1 MQRNLSGLL
10 FLTVFALSQAVRDTF
25 FANTF
30 QSVSFLFVAAL
41 AFGMSTLLFGGWA
54 VLRAPQEIRFLSGR
68 PARFAVLN
76 LTTAL
81 AWLAYFFALKHLE
94 PAIVSMIYV
103 GVGPLVILFWSG
115 GERPGHMRFAECA
128 AYTGIAAALAGIAY
142 VVLFGHSGL
151 QSDDA
156 TLRTGALIA
165 VVIGGVSITV
175 SHVIARQFNDD
186 GASSN
191 LVFASRFLIVVA
203 TAAAAEAIFGSP
215 ALRPEG
221 SQLGWIALCAFAL
234 IVIPSFSLQ
243 LGIARSSP
251 LSVNVIRAMGPVFVF
266 AAQQLDDRLS
276 FSSATLLCI
285 LLFSISASAASG
297 LRAHA
302 ELRQTRD

>member
-1 MQRNLSGLL
+1 
-10 FLTVFALSQAVRDTF
+10 
-25 FANTF
+25 
-30 QSVSFLFVAAL
+30 
-41 AFGMSTLLFGGWA
+41 
-54 VLRAPQEIRFLSGR
+54 
-68 PARFAVLN
+68 
-76 LTTAL
+76 
-81 AWLAYFFALKHLE
+81 
-94 PAIVSMIYV
+94 MIYV

-115 GERPGHMRFAECA
+115 GERPGHIRFAEYA

-165 VVIGGVSITV
+165 GGVSITV

-203 TAAAAEAIFGSP
+203 TAAAAEAIFGTP

-276 FSSATLLCI
+276 FSSATLICI
-285 LLFSISASAASG
+285 LLFSISASAASE